1 MVPGGIFKEFVFC
14 HKDSRTLILTD
25 TIMNLELG
33 KLDQPWRAFAQLA
46 GMDHPHGQIL
56 FGMRLPLLLQRK

>member
-14 HKDSRTLILTD
+14 HKVSRTLILTD

-33 KLDQPWRAFAQLA
+33 KLDQPWRAFA
-46 GMDHPHGQIL
+46 
-56 FGMRLPLLLQRK
+56 